1 MSWFLLHPLMEWL
14 SRSGGTCIC
23 VWQVLAAFLEQDDAS
38 HRRPVLLFICGMP
51 LRYVVFILPARI
63 PAFLEEEV
71 NKPPGLSPQ
80 ESNFF
85 TLGGPSVSLNTAL
98 LWLDLNTSCPRRFAS
113 CTKKKK
119 SCRLQE
125 MEQLKV
131 VSLWCQVTFS
141 FWNVTYG
148 INLKEIVHHSP

>member
-1 MSWFLLHPLMEWL
+1 MSLQALRESRLQGLFPYVLILITSTDGVTFQVWGHFHMCVTS
-14 SRSGGTCIC
+14 SRSLPGAGRC
-23 VWQVLAAFLEQDDAS
+23 LSPPGSE
-38 HRRPVLLFICGMP
+38 PVILVICGMP

-98 LWLDLNTSCPRRFAS
+98 L
-113 CTKKKK
+113 
-119 SCRLQE
+119 
-125 MEQLKV
+125 
-131 VSLWCQVTFS
+131 
-141 FWNVTYG
+141 
-148 INLKEIVHHSP
+148 

>member
-1 MSWFLLHPLMEWL
+1 MIFQVWEHFCKCVTS
-14 SRSGGTCIC
+14 SRSLPGAGRC
-23 VWQVLAAFLEQDDAS
+23 LSLPGSA
-38 HRRPVLLFICGMP
+38 PVILFICGML

-63 PAFLEEEV
+63 AAFLEEET

-113 CTKKKK
+113 CTKKK

-141 FWNVTYG
+141 FWNATYG